1 MSYFYGSYHPFLM
14 KANNT
19 NIRKPAKF
27 KTTLTNVKKTT
38 HQNSTRKNHPT
49 YNNSQQHQ
57 EYKKTGAAKITRTS
71 TKI

>member
-19 NIRKPAKF
+19 NIRKAQKF
-27 KTTLTNVKKTT
+27 KTTLTNIKKTT
-38 HQNSTRKNHPT
+38 HQNSTMKNHPA
-49 YNNSQQHQ
+49 YNNSQQQQ
-57 EYKKTGAAKITRTS
+57 EYKETEATKITHTS